1 MATIKGQNLRVLVD
15 NKCIAQATSCTFHI
29 AAQVE
34 ESSTKDDTGDFARN
48 EITGL
53 SWDASTDSLVTLTDN
68 GTNGEIT
75 TDLLSLIIN
84 KTVLTLVFDQTS
96 GTNNRIAQNA
106 SIKRSGQ
113 AYLSDF
119 SLTAPNRSNSTVTC
133 QFTGTGP
140 LS

>member
-1 MATIKGQNLRVLVD
+1 MATIKGQNLRVLVGT
-15 NKCIAQATSCTFHI
+15 KCIAQATSCTFHI

-34 ESSTKDDTGDFARN
+34 ESSTKDDAGDFAQN

-84 KTVLTLVFDQTS
+84 KTVVTLVFDQTS

-106 SIKRSGQ
+106 AIKRSGQ

-119 SLTAPNRSNSTVTC
+119 SLTAPNRQNSTVTC